1 MGSVISMH
9 DSLFPI
15 PDSRFPT
22 PCLIPYH
29 DHYIQSFTD
38 DFFTAPIPYLLPL
51 VPLFP
56 IPCSLHS
63 LVFRSYSLFPPFPS
77 LPFPIPRNPFL
88 SVPIPILI
96 SHLLR
101 LYTYGSTFLLLVS
114 YHGENDIERRLNGSG
129 SENGNG
135 NRNS

>member
-1 MGSVISMH
+1 MPTH
-9 DSLFPI
+9 DTYSLYLIIVRDRNGLGYMI

-63 LVFRSYSLFPPFPS
+63 LVFRSYSLFS
-77 LPFPIPRNPFL
+77 WSCKIGDSR
-88 SVPIPILI
+88 
-96 SHLLR
+96 LLYYEVDSWPAEASRPENR
-101 LYTYGSTFLLLVS
+101 LAS
-114 YHGENDIERRLNGSG
+114 
-129 SENGNG
+129 
-135 NRNS
+135 